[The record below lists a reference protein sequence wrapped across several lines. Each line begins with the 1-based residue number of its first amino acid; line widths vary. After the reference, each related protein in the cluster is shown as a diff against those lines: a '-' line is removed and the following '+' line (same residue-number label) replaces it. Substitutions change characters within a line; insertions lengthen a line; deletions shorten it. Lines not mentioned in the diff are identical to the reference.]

1 VTDPIAPGDRDAL
14 LAIARAA
21 VRHHLGLGPA
31 PEIPA
36 AGPLAAERGA
46 FVTLHL
52 RGALRGCIGTF
63 RPLGSLA
70 RTVAAMAVSASS
82 EDPRFPPVGVAEVEG
97 LAYHV
102 AVLEPCRPMR
112 DLSEIRI
119 GRDGFLVRKGFH
131 RGALLPVV
139 AAERGWDAA
148 TFLKHACLKAGLP
161 PDAWKDS
168 GTTVEIF
175 SALEFGDGDPG
186 PGP

>member
-1 VTDPIAPGDRDAL
+1 MITSLAPADRTAL

-21 VRHHLGLGPA
+21 VRNHLGLGPG

-36 AGPLAAERGA
+36 DGALAAERGA

-52 RGALRGCIGTF
+52 GGDLRGCIGSF

-82 EDPRFPPVGVAEVEG
+82 EDPRFPPVRAAEVEA
-97 LAYHV
+97 LTFQV

-112 DLSEIRI
+112 DLSDFRV
-119 GRDGFLVRKGFH
+119 GRDGFLVKSGFH

-139 AAERGWDAA
+139 AVERGWDAA

-161 PDAWKDS
+161 PDAWRDS
-168 GTTVEIF
+168 ATTVEIF
-175 SALEFGDGDPG
+175 SAEEFGDEEPG
-186 PGP
+186 RGS

>member
-1 VTDPIAPGDRDAL
+1 MNDPLAPTDRAAL

-21 VRHHLGLGPA
+21 VHHHLGLGPS
-31 PEIPA
+31 PEIPTDGA
-36 AGPLAAERGA
+36 LAVEHGA
-46 FVTLHL
+46 FVTLL
-52 RGALRGCIGTF
+52 VRGALRGCIGTF

-82 EDPRFPPVGVAEVEG
+82 EDPRFPPVGAAETEA

-102 AVLEPCRPMR
+102 AVLDPCRPMR
-112 DLSEIRI
+112 DLSQVRI
-119 GRDGFLVRKGFH
+119 GRDGLLVRRGFH

-161 PDAWKDS
+161 PDAWRDS
-168 GTTVEIF
+168 DTTVEVF
-175 SALEFGDGDPG
+175 SAQEFGDEP
-186 PGP
+186 

>member
-1 VTDPIAPGDRDAL
+1 MTDPLAPADRAAL

-21 VRHHLGLGPA
+21 VRHHLGLGPG
-31 PEIPA
+31 PSIPSDGA
-36 AGPLAAERGA
+36 LASERGA

-52 RGALRGCIGTF
+52 GGGLRGCIGTF

-82 EDPRFPPVGVAEVEG
+82 EDPRFPPVTEAEVEG
-97 LAYHV
+97 LSYHV

-112 DLSEIRI
+112 DLTDIRI
-119 GRDGFLVRKGFH
+119 GRDGFLVRRGFH

-161 PDAWKDS
+161 PDAWKDPD
-168 GTTVEIF
+168 TTVEVF
-175 SALEFGDGDPG
+175 SAQEFGDEHGSG
-186 PGP
+186 P

>member
-1 VTDPIAPGDRDAL
+1 MIPFAPSDRTRL

-21 VRHHLGLGPA
+21 VRHHLGLGPG

-36 AGPLAAERGA
+36 DGALAAERGA

-52 RGALRGCIGTF
+52 GGDLRGCIGSF

-82 EDPRFPPVGVAEVEG
+82 EDPRFPPVRAGEVEA
-97 LAYHV
+97 LTFRV

-112 DLSEIRI
+112 DLSDFRV
-119 GRDGFLVRKGFH
+119 GRDGLLVKRGFH

-139 AAERGWDAA
+139 AVERGWDAA

-161 PDAWKDS
+161 PDTWRDS
-168 GTTVEIF
+168 GTTVELF
-175 SALEFGDGDPG
+175 SAEEFGDEEPG
-186 PGP
+186 RGS

>member
-1 VTDPIAPGDRDAL
+1 MSPALAPAERASL

-31 PEIPA
+31 PEIPPEGA
-36 AGPLAAERGA
+36 LAAERGA

-52 RGALRGCIGTF
+52 RGNLRGCIGTF

-70 RTVAAMAVSASS
+70 RTVAAMAVSACS
-82 EDPRFPPVGVAEVEG
+82 EDPRFPAVEADEVER
-97 LAYHV
+97 LAFHV

-112 DLSEIRI
+112 ELAEVRI
-119 GRDGFLVRKGFH
+119 GRDGFLVRRGFH

-148 TFLKHACLKAGLP
+148 TFLKQACLKAGLP
-161 PDAWKDS
+161 PDAWKEPE
-168 GTTVEIF
+168 TTVEIF
-175 SALEFGDGDPG
+175 SAEEFGDEEPG
-186 PGP
+186 RRP